1 MSLKKKIQYLILTLY
16 CKILLILLLNK
27 LNIQIYAWNSSFRIA
42 TQMYSSWD
50 YGIQSEL
57 YHMLKHN
64 WYNWFGMSNE
74 WVFFHINY
82 ILAMRTEHYL

>member
-1 MSLKKKIQYLILTLY
+1 
-16 CKILLILLLNK
+16 
-27 LNIQIYAWNSSFRIA
+27 
-42 TQMYSSWD
+42 MYSSWD

-64 WYNWFGMSNE
+64 WYNWIGMSNE